1 MKSFQASGLRKAGE
15 RNVWI
20 DATPKSYKGANT
32 HALSSRGAHPDSV
45 SANDKQQSAILIS

>member
-1 MKSFQASGLRKAGE
+1 MKSSQASGLRKAGE